1 MKTLFWL
8 ETVQEGAFT
17 PCLNKSNMKK
27 NYLTLPLLCCMAVQ
41 AHAASMPDSVR
52 CDFTGGIPEAFT
64 LIDADGNA
72 PSKDLTKYDFEV
84 GKPWTS
90 YYIEEENN
98 FVAASTSWY
107 EAGGTSS
114 DWMIL
119 PPIEVKSEADIVAWR
134 AKATDKNYR
143 DGYALY
149 VTTGGGTSVND
160 FDTTQ
165 PLYSVKAEEA
175 QWTRHSV
182 SLAQYVGQTI
192 RIAFVNNS
200 TDCSVLYLDDVFVGT
215 PATVSIRPDMNALYK
230 PTANVVVKGQV
241 FTDLDTPVKGF
252 TVYCQSGDNLYQQ
265 TFSNAVVT
273 ADKPYD
279 FELVTGEMVPL
290 GETANLH
297 IWAEHDGQ
305 RGGTTFGVTG
315 TVNKVVVEELTGTWC
330 GFCVQGIVMFDDMK
344 KKHPNDFI
352 GLAVHGGDFMQV
364 NDYHNYIYGVSGAT
378 GYPTSIVNRVKAKGT
393 DVKNIPYIYKY
404 FAGQPV
410 EGGVFLSVADLGD
423 GQYTATSRVAL
434 NQVVNDG
441 RYRMAYTVVENDVYK
456 EGDDRY
462 KQHNSYAGGN
472 YGAMGGY
479 EDLPNYVE
487 DFHFQDV
494 VRGSIGDVK
503 GIEGSLPAIMV
514 PGQEYVHTQDFTLP
528 SSVLNAE
535 NTELVAML
543 IDTTNGRIVNAD
555 KVELG
560 HLASGISTAASQN
573 LPGRTEYYTLG
584 GTRVQSL
591 DGAHGVYI
599 VREVKGGQVNVYKV
613 RR

>member
-1 MKTLFWL
+1 MR
-8 ETVQEGAFT
+8 
-17 PCLNKSNMKK
+17 K
-27 NYLTLPLLCCMAVQ
+27 NYWTLPLLCCMAVQ

-52 CDFTGGIPEAFT
+52 CDFTGGIPETFT

-134 AKATDKNYR
+134 AKATDKSYR

-149 VTTGGGTSVND
+149 VTTGDGTDVKD

-165 PLYSVKAEEA
+165 PLYSVAAEEA

-200 TDCSVLYLDDVFVGT
+200 TDCSVLYLDDVFAGT
-215 PATVSIRPDMNALYK
+215 PATVSVRPEMDAFQK
-230 PTANVVVKGQV
+230 PTINVVVRGQV
-241 FTDLDTPVKGF
+241 FTDLDTTVKGF
-252 TVYCQSGDNLYQQ
+252 TVYCQSGDNLYSQS
-265 TFSNAVVT
+265 FANAVVT
-273 ADKPYD
+273 PEKPYD

-290 GETANLH
+290 GETADLH

-305 RGGTTFGVTG
+305 RGGTKFSVTG
-315 TVNKVVVEELTGTWC
+315 MVNKVVAEELTGTWC
-330 GFCVQGIVMFDDMK
+330 GFCVRGIVTLADMK

-352 GLAVHGGDFMQV
+352 GLAVHGNDFMQV
-364 NDYHNYIYGVSGAT
+364 KDYQGYIYSMIGSA
-378 GYPTSIVNRVKAKGT
+378 GYPASVVNRVKSKGT
-393 DVKNIPYIYKY
+393 EVKNIPYIYTY
-404 FAGQPV
+404 FASQPLV
-410 EGGVFLSVADLGD
+410 GGVVLSAFEEGD
-423 GQYTATSRVAL
+423 GQYTATARVAL
-434 NQVVNDG
+434 NQVVTDG
-441 RYRMAYTVVENDVYK
+441 RYRLAYTIVENDVYE

-462 KQHNSYAGGN
+462 KQHNSYAGGEN
-472 YGAMGGY
+472 GAMGGY
-479 EDLPNYVE
+479 EDLPEYVE
-487 DFHFQDV
+487 NFHFQDV
-494 VRGSIGDVK
+494 VRGSLGDVK
-503 GIEGSLPAIMV
+503 GIEGSLPTIMI
-514 PGQEYVHTQDFTLP
+514 PGHEYVHTQEFTLP
-528 SSVLNAE
+528 SNVLKAE
-535 NTELVAML
+535 NTELVALL
-543 IDTTNGRIVNAD
+543 IDTTDGHIVNAD
-555 KVELG
+555 KIELAN
-560 HLASGISTAASQN
+560 LTSGISTVSHRNQ
-573 LPGRTEYYTLG
+573 PDRTEYYTIG

-591 DGAHGVYI
+591 DGARGVYI
-599 VREVKGGQVNVYKV
+599 VREVKDGQVNVYKV